1 MYYNKVEISGVNT
14 SKLKTLTSDE
24 KQELLERATKGDKTA
39 RQELIDGNLRL
50 VLSIVQRFSNRNEN
64 ADDLFQVGCIGL
76 IKAADGFR
84 EELGFAFSTYAV
96 PSILGEIKRIF
107 RDDGAVK
114 ISRSLK
120 EKARALAMV
129 KEQFEKEN
137 GVEPTVSE
145 LSQIMNINL
154 HETAQLL
161 CVLQPVKSLTAENDD
176 EKQIDIPTEDEY
188 TPIDNRLSIHQLLD
202 VLPPKDRQLITLRF
216 FDGLTQSKTAEILG
230 ISQVQVS
237 RREKIILNNMRNKLT
252 G

>member
-1 MYYNKVEISGVNT
+1 MT
-14 SKLKTLTSDE
+14 RD
-24 KQELLERATKGDKTA
+24 
-39 RQELIDGNLRL
+39 ELILNNLGL
-50 VLSIVQRFSNRNEN
+50 VGSCAMKFIGKGVDY
-64 ADDLFQVGCIGL
+64 DDLYSAGCIGL

-120 EKARALAMV
+120 EKARALAII

-137 GVEPTVSE
+137 GVPPTVSE
-145 LSQIMNINL
+145 LAESMNISL
-154 HETAQLL
+154 SETAQLL
-161 CVLQPVKSLTAENDD
+161 CVLQPVKSLTAEDD
-176 EKQIDIPTEDEY
+176 NEKQIDIPTEDEY
-188 TPIDNRLSIHQLLD
+188 TPIDNRLSIHQVLD

-216 FDGLTQSKTAEILG
+216 FKGLTQSKTAEILG

>member
-1 MYYNKVEISGVNT
+1 MT
-14 SKLKTLTSDE
+14 RD
-24 KQELLERATKGDKTA
+24 
-39 RQELIDGNLRL
+39 ELILNNLGL
-50 VLSIVQRFSNRNEN
+50 VGSCASRFIGKGVDYE
-64 ADDLFQVGCIGL
+64 DLYSAGCIGL

-96 PSILGEIKRIF
+96 PSILGEIKRVF

-120 EKARALAMV
+120 EKARELSRV
-129 KEQFEKEN
+129 KEHFEKEN

-145 LSQIMNINL
+145 LSQMMDISICDTV
-154 HETAQLL
+154 ELL

-188 TPIDNRLSIHQLLD
+188 TPIDNRLSVHQVLD
-202 VLPPKDRQLITLRF
+202 SLSPDDRKLITLRF
-216 FDGLTQSKTAEILG
+216 FKGLTQSKTAQILG

-237 RREKIILNNMRNKLT
+237 RKEKIILNNMRKKLV

>member
-1 MYYNKVEISGVNT
+1 MT
-14 SKLKTLTSDE
+14 RD
-24 KQELLERATKGDKTA
+24 
-39 RQELIDGNLRL
+39 ELILNNLGL
-50 VLSIVQRFSNRNEN
+50 VGSCAMRFIGKGVDY
-64 ADDLFQVGCIGL
+64 DDLYSAGCVGL

-120 EKARALAMV
+120 EKARALAII

-137 GVEPTVSE
+137 GVPPTVSE
-145 LSQIMNINL
+145 LAEAMNTSL
-154 HETAQLL
+154 SETTQLL
-161 CVLQPVKSLTAENDD
+161 CVLQPVKSLTAEDDD

-188 TPIDNRLSIHQLLD
+188 TPIDNRLSIHQVLN

-216 FDGLTQSKTAEILG
+216 FKGLTQSKTAEILG
-230 ISQVQVS
+230 VSQVQVS

>member
-1 MYYNKVEISGVNT
+1 MT
-14 SKLKTLTSDE
+14 RD
-24 KQELLERATKGDKTA
+24 
-39 RQELIDGNLRL
+39 ELILNNLGL
-50 VLSIVQRFSNRNEN
+50 VGSCAMKFIGKGVDY
-64 ADDLFQVGCIGL
+64 DDLYSAGCIGL

-120 EKARALAMV
+120 EKARALAII

-137 GVEPTVSE
+137 GVPPTVSE
-145 LSQIMNINL
+145 LAESMSISL
-154 HETAQLL
+154 SETAQLL
-161 CVLQPVKSLTAENDD
+161 CVLQPVKSLTAEDD
-176 EKQIDIPTEDEY
+176 NEKQIDIPTEDEY
-188 TPIDNRLSIHQLLD
+188 TPIDNRLSIHQVLD

-216 FDGLTQSKTAEILG
+216 FKGLTQSKTAEILG

>member
-1 MYYNKVEISGVNT
+1 MT
-14 SKLKTLTSDE
+14 RD
-24 KQELLERATKGDKTA
+24 
-39 RQELIDGNLRL
+39 ELILNNLGL
-50 VLSIVQRFSNRNEN
+50 VGSCASRFIGKGVDY
-64 ADDLFQVGCIGL
+64 DDLYSAGCVGL

-120 EKARALAMV
+120 EKARTLAMA

-145 LSQIMNINL
+145 LSQIMDISL
-154 HETAQLL
+154 YETAQLL
-161 CVLQPVKSLTAENDD
+161 CVLHPVKSLTTENDD
-176 EKQIDIPTEDEY
+176 EKQMDIPTEDEY
-188 TPIDNRLSIHQLLD
+188 TPIDNRLSVHQVLD
-202 VLPPKDRQLITLRF
+202 NLPPKDRQLITLRF
-216 FDGLTQSKTAEILG
+216 FDGYTQSRTAEILG

-237 RREKIILNNMRNKLT
+237 RREKIILNNMRNKLI

>member
-1 MYYNKVEISGVNT
+1 MT
-14 SKLKTLTSDE
+14 RD
-24 KQELLERATKGDKTA
+24 
-39 RQELIDGNLRL
+39 ELILNNLGL
-50 VLSIVQRFSNRNEN
+50 VGSCAMRFIGKGVDY
-64 ADDLFQVGCIGL
+64 DDLYSAGCVGL

-107 RDDGAVK
+107 RDDGAIK
-114 ISRSLK
+114 ISRNLK
-120 EKARALAMV
+120 EKARVLAII

-137 GVEPTVSE
+137 GIPPTVSE
-145 LSQIMNINL
+145 LSEVMNISL
-154 HETAQLL
+154 SETAQLL
-161 CVLQPVKSLTAENDD
+161 CVLQPVKSLTAEDDD

-188 TPIDNRLSIHQLLD
+188 TPIDNRLSIHQVLN

-216 FDGLTQSKTAEILG
+216 FNGFTQSKTAEILG